1 MQLLGPTET
10 NFLEAV
16 PCVIAKGDF
25 AVRLGLWGS
34 NSSFDPK
41 VAAFFKGRSSRP
53 TTYSGTSSKTFNS
66 SSEGL
71 TTVLSSAMLSL
82 SSLLNPISTSESRWI
97 SLPPS
102 SPSYYPHL
110 SPNESPRPSGQ
121 RSSAKSKMSKDGAVF
136 FKGKV
141 MGTVVFPP
149 FESLDPES
157 VSEVQKYK
165 VFPFGEIVKYPRH
178 IPYNSEKKSFLEK
191 TVFQYTFRLPGE
203 EKEHTVMWDY
213 NIGLVRITPFF
224 KCCNY
229 SKVCCFCAQNNTTP
243 SNKLQTIPAKMLNMN
258 PGLKEITHSITGG
271 ALAAQGYWM
280 PYPCAM
286 ALCAT
291 FCANIAGALIPIFG
305 PTFPSQCTPNE
316 SPLCGR
322 MVIDPSVIIR
332 GTKEAIAFRSAAVL
346 GPTSNPS
353 SSASQNPTPS
363 PSQRTV
369 RMIDS
374 VSPRSTP
381 NVFSLDHEEA
391 TKRLK
396 PKRRGPVRG
405 ESTDRESE
413 TSTTFQKFDR
423 AQFSGPL
430 TPMTA
435 YTPLPSSPSSG
446 YASSGWTTANAH
458 PRVRFA
464 QQNKSAFSSNA
475 KVASREHEVQRQ
487 APNWRPRTFQHPPT
501 PPYPATPNQSP
512 VASPWLSAIPRTVGE
527 HGLGAQTLNQNT
539 LAPMRHRGLI
549 GLGIRGISMEEEV
562 YDADGDGSQ
571 NVSPKRVKGD
581 REVTKDVEAQKG
593 SSDNGSWLV
602 GVNSSLVEKA
612 VGEEEKSAALML
624 MCLSVGE
631 GNGIAHGTKR
641 KRAASL

>member
-1 MQLLGPTET
+1 
-10 NFLEAV
+10 
-16 PCVIAKGDF
+16 
-25 AVRLGLWGS
+25 
-34 NSSFDPK
+34 
-41 VAAFFKGRSSRP
+41 
-53 TTYSGTSSKTFNS
+53 
-66 SSEGL
+66 
-71 TTVLSSAMLSL
+71 MLSL

-97 SLPPS
+97 SLPSS
-102 SPSYYPHL
+102 SPSYYSHL

-121 RSSAKSKMSKDGAVF
+121 QSSAKSKMSKDGAVF

-141 MGTVVFPP
+141 MGTVMFPP
-149 FESLDPES
+149 FENLDPES
-157 VSEVQKYK
+157 VREVQKYK
-165 VFPFGEIVKYPRH
+165 VFPLGEIVKYPRH

-191 TVFQYTFRLPGE
+191 TGRHSFEVFQYTFRLPGE

-229 SKVCCFCAQNNTTP
+229 SK
-243 SNKLQTIPAKMLNMN
+243 TIPAKMLNMN

-305 PTFPSQCTPNE
+305 PSFPSQCTHRE

-322 MVIDPSVIIR
+322 MVIEPSVIIH
-332 GTKEAIAFRSAAVL
+332 GTKEAIAFRSAATN

-369 RMIDS
+369 RTIDS

-381 NVFSLDHEEA
+381 NDFPVAHEQA

-396 PKRRGPVRG
+396 PKCRGPLRG
-405 ESTDRESE
+405 ESTDTESE
-413 TSTTFQKFDR
+413 TSMPYQKFDR
-423 AQFSGPL
+423 AQFSGPP

-435 YTPLPSSPSSG
+435 YTPLPSSPASG
-446 YASSGWTTANAH
+446 YTSSGWTAANTH
-458 PRVRFA
+458 PQVRFA

-475 KVASREHEVQRQ
+475 KIASREHEIQRQ
-487 APNWRPRTFQHPPT
+487 APSWRPRALRHPPT

-512 VASPWLSAIPRTVGE
+512 VASPWLSAIPRTVGD
-527 HGLGAQTLNQNT
+527 HGFGAQALNQNT
-539 LAPMRHRGLI
+539 LPPMRHRGLV
-549 GLGIRGISMEEEV
+549 GLGIRGVGMDEEV
-562 YDADGDGSQ
+562 YDADSDGSP
-571 NVSPKRVKGD
+571 NVSPKRIKWE
-581 REVTKDVEAQKG
+581 REVTKEVESQ
-593 SSDNGSWLV
+593 NGSPGNVEWLAK
-602 GVNSSLVEKA
+602 VNSSLEKG

-631 GNGIAHGTKR
+631 GNGTAQGMKR

>member
-1 MQLLGPTET
+1 
-10 NFLEAV
+10 
-16 PCVIAKGDF
+16 
-25 AVRLGLWGS
+25 
-34 NSSFDPK
+34 
-41 VAAFFKGRSSRP
+41 
-53 TTYSGTSSKTFNS
+53 
-66 SSEGL
+66 
-71 TTVLSSAMLSL
+71 MLSL

-102 SPSYYPHL
+102 SPSYYSHL
-110 SPNESPRPSGQ
+110 SPNESPRPSTQ
-121 RSSAKSKMSKDGAVF
+121 HSSAKSKMSKDGAVF

-141 MGTVVFPP
+141 MGSVTFPP
-149 FESLDPES
+149 FENLGPES
-157 VSEVQKYK
+157 IREVQKYK
-165 VFPFGEIVKYPRH
+165 VFPLGEIVKYPRH

-191 TVFQYTFRLPGE
+191 TGRHSFEVFQYTFRLPGE

-229 SKVCCFCAQNNTTP
+229 SK
-243 SNKLQTIPAKMLNMN
+243 TIPAKMLNMN

-305 PTFPSQCTPNE
+305 PNFPSQCTPNE

-332 GTKEAIAFRSAAVL
+332 GTKEAIAFRSAAIL

-363 PSQRTV
+363 PSQQTV
-369 RMIDS
+369 RTIDS

-381 NVFSLDHEEA
+381 NEVTIAHEQA

-396 PKRRGPVRG
+396 PKCRGTPGG
-405 ESTDRESE
+405 ENTDTESE
-413 TSTTFQKFDR
+413 ASMPYQKFDR
-423 AQFSGPL
+423 AQFSGPP
-430 TPMTA
+430 TPMTT
-435 YTPLPSSPSSG
+435 YTPLPSSPASG
-446 YASSGWTTANAH
+446 YASSGWTTANMH
-458 PRVRFA
+458 PQMRFA

-475 KVASREHEVQRQ
+475 KVASREHEIQRNT
-487 APNWRPRTFQHPPT
+487 PSWRPRALQHPPT

-527 HGLGAQTLNQNT
+527 HGFVAQALNQNT
-539 LAPMRHRGLI
+539 LAPMRHRGLV
-549 GLGIRGISMEEEV
+549 GLGIRGVDMDEEV
-562 YDADGDGSQ
+562 YDADSDGSP
-571 NVSPKRVKGD
+571 NVSPKRMKGD
-581 REVTKDVEAQKG
+581 REVAKDVESHKG
-593 SSDNGSWLV
+593 SSEHATWLAE
-602 GVNSSLVEKA
+602 VNSSLVEKA

-631 GNGIAHGTKR
+631 GSGVAHGTKR